1 MSSGI
6 LYKKEEAGMESH
18 STTSSVRGVG
28 RPRSESARQAI
39 LDAALYLARRD
50 GFSALT
56 IERIAREAGVGK
68 PTIYRWWSSKGAIV
82 FEALQ
87 QHAEQTIPIPVE
99 GPLPARLTTFLRS
112 VFTVL
117 NEDTGEIVRSL
128 MAEAQHDPAFA
139 VIFRTQFI
147 NVRRKPLLALLQHG
161 VASGELANDTNVDV
175 LADLIYGAMW
185 YRLLAQHAPLDAAFA
200 HDIVQVLLHIPTAS
214 RDSSQKD

>member
-1 MSSGI
+1 
-6 LYKKEEAGMESH
+6 MESNP
-18 STTSSVRGVG
+18 TVSSVRSAG
-28 RPRSESARQAI
+28 RPRSAAARQAI
-39 LDAALYLARRD
+39 LDAALHLARRD

-68 PTIYRWWSSKGAIV
+68 PTIYRWWSSKGTIV

-87 QHAEQTIPIPVE
+87 QRAEQAIPIPVE
-99 GPLPARLTTFLRS
+99 GPLPARLTAFLQS
-112 VFTVL
+112 VFTAL

-147 NVRRKPLLALLQHG
+147 NVRRKPLLMLLQHG
-161 VASGELANDTNVDV
+161 VVTGELAADTNIDV

-185 YRLLAQHAPLDAAFA
+185 YRLLAQHAPLDDAFA
-200 HDIVQVLLHIPTAS
+200 HDVVQALLHIPVCS
-214 RDSSQKD
+214 KEGPQKD